1 MDGLRVEL
9 CGDLAEIL
17 SFAASDARKVPARV
31 NASGTKG
38 GVMCGFWV
46 CCRWLRRHAADDP
59 IIRLWQFGR
68 EVRLQGRLPSGGY
81 AEPIAFE

>member
-38 GVMCGFWV
+38 GDVRVLGMLSVVAGTGFEPV
-46 CCRWLRRHAADDP
+46 TF
-59 IIRLWQFGR
+59 RL
-68 EVRLQGRLPSGGY
+68 
-81 AEPIAFE
+81 